1 MHNSNELVNRS
12 VFETDD
18 VIFHHTNS
26 NWIWQSCIFHL
37 TSYRYLDTKSISHH
51 SKALIHIHVVHLF
64 ILICKH
70 FIWNCNVIIKK
81 IVCGTFIFFSIV
93 KKREI
98 MGMNLKKEF
107 RQVKK
112 SLIFLVSFQMFNIY
126 ISESYYL

>member
-18 VIFHHTNS
+18 VIFHHKNR

-70 FIWNCNVIIKK
+70 FIWNCNVIIKNCMRN
-81 IVCGTFIFFSIV
+81 IYFFFNR
-93 KKREI
+93 KKEGI
-98 MGMNLKKEF
+98 LGMNLKKEF
-107 RQVKK
+107 HQVKK
-112 SLIFLVSFQMFNIY
+112 SLNFLFSFQMFNIY